1 MESNNRNDMPA
12 FMDTDLDPYTLVHDI
27 VSNWWVIILGAIAGA
42 LLTYVVVSSRYVPEY
57 TTQATFVVASR
68 GDANAYS
75 NLSSANTMAK
85 TFEKILKSNIME
97 KKICEKLKVEE
108 LDADI
113 HAKVLEG
120 TNMLVLSVTADTP
133 KDSIDIIRTV
143 MDNYSSVSLYTV
155 GSAVMD
161 VLEEPKVRIHRIIR
175 WMQADRLRRADLWQE
190 HWCSSS
196 SDCFLI

>member
-1 MESNNRNDMPA
+1 MARIDHA
-12 FMDTDLDPYTLVHDI
+12 
-27 VSNWWVIILGAIAGA
+27 AIRTKSYEEA
-42 LLTYVVVSSRYVPEY
+42 
-57 TTQATFVVASR
+57 QHF
-68 GDANAYS
+68 
-75 NLSSANTMAK
+75 
-85 TFEKILKSNIME
+85 FEDVFEMHMWREIGE
-97 KKICEKLKVEE
+97 KPGRKCWYKEGIQLCEVEE

-133 KDSIDIIRTV
+133 KESIDIIRTV

-161 VLEEPKVRIHRIIR
+161 VLEEPIIR
-175 WMQADRLRRADLWQE
+175 WMQADRPRRADLWQE

-196 SDCFLI
+196 SECSLI

>member
-1 MESNNRNDMPA
+1 
-12 FMDTDLDPYTLVHDI
+12 
-27 VSNWWVIILGAIAGA
+27 
-42 LLTYVVVSSRYVPEY
+42 
-57 TTQATFVVASR
+57 
-68 GDANAYS
+68 
-75 NLSSANTMAK
+75 
-85 TFEKILKSNIME
+85 ME

-161 VLEEPKVRIHRIIR
+161 VLEEPKVPYTPDNPLV
-175 WMQADRLRRADLWQE
+175 QADRLRRADLWQE

-196 SDCFLI
+196 SDCSLI

>member
-143 MDNYSSVSLYTV
+143 MEWEPE
-155 GSAVMD
+155 M
-161 VLEEPKVRIHRIIR
+161 VLCSRQQFHWKRLERCRLLRWIR
-175 WMQADRLRRADLWQE
+175 PARLQVENRK
-190 HWCSSS
+190 
-196 SDCFLI
+196 

>member
-57 TTQATFVVASR
+57 TTQATFVVSSR

-120 TNMLVLSVTADTP
+120 TNPGLKCDGGYTEGVHRHYPYGHGQLQQRIAVYRGQCGYGCAGGAEDSV
-133 KDSIDIIRTV
+133 
-143 MDNYSSVSLYTV
+143 YT
-155 GSAVMD
+155 G
-161 VLEEPKVRIHRIIR
+161 
-175 WMQADRLRRADLWQE
+175 
-190 HWCSSS
+190 
-196 SDCFLI
+196 

>member
-1 MESNNRNDMPA
+1 
-12 FMDTDLDPYTLVHDI
+12 MDNDLDPYTLVHDI

-57 TTQATFVVASR
+57 TTQATFVVSSR

-161 VLEEPKVRIHRIIR
+161 VLEEPKVPYTPDNPLDAGG
-175 WMQADRLRRADLWQE
+175 QAKKGGLVAGY
-190 HWCSSS
+190 
-196 SDCFLI
+196 IPA